1 MNNTKKIMKLKKEV
15 MEKKKE
21 IMEKKKE
28 IMEKKEINPPEV
40 NQKMEKE
47 RINTEINLKNKI
59 NNLIMM

>member
-1 MNNTKKIMKLKKEV
+1 MKLKKEV